1 MRPKCPLIML
11 TAFILAS
18 LHLAHT
24 QQPKKV
30 ARIGWLAPGSPSD
43 VALLTGAFR
52 PGLRDLGYV
61 KGKNTA
67 IENWAMSFSKLLHL
81 WERGKR

>member
-1 MRPKCPLIML
+1 MRSKFPLIVL

-18 LHLAHT
+18 VHLAHA
-24 QQPKKV
+24 QQMKKV
-30 ARIGWLAPGSPSD
+30 ARIGWLAPGSPSG

-67 IENWAMSFSKLLHL
+67 IENWAMSFSKLLHF

>member
-1 MRPKCPLIML
+1 MRHKCLLIML

-18 LHLAHT
+18 VHLAHA
-24 QQPKKV
+24 QPTKKV
-30 ARIGWLAPGSPSD
+30 PKIGWLAPASPFG

-52 PGLRDLGYV
+52 LGLRDLGYV

-67 IENWAMSFSKLLHL
+67 IEN
-81 WERGKR
+81 

>member
-18 LHLAHT
+18 VHLARAADEESR
-24 QQPKKV
+24 QD
-30 ARIGWLAPGSPSD
+30 RLASPRALPSD

-61 KGKNTA
+61 EGKNTA
-67 IENWAMSFSKLLHL
+67 IDD
-81 WERGKR
+81 

>member
-18 LHLAHT
+18 VHLAHA
-24 QQPKKV
+24 QPTKK
-30 ARIGWLAPGSPSD
+30 AQEGWLAPASPFG

-52 PGLRDLGYV
+52 LGLRDLGYV

-67 IENWAMSFSKLLHL
+67 IEN
-81 WERGKR
+81 